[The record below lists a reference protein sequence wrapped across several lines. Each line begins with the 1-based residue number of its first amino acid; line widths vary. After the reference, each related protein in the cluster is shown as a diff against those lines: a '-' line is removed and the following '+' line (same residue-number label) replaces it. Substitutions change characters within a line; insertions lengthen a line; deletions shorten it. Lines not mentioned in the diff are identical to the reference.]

1 MGGRDVRCM
10 LRREAGGYS
19 RKGGKEGLVGL
30 KFRRRCSQ
38 PAAGVDRLDL
48 REGRES
54 MPAMQEGE
62 EGDVLAR
69 KRLADAGQTR
79 RLDRWLRRP
88 GGRGLKVSNG
98 HVREGKGGLTPL
110 AD

>member
-1 MGGRDVRCM
+1 
-10 LRREAGGYS
+10 
-19 RKGGKEGLVGL
+19 
-30 KFRRRCSQ
+30 
-38 PAAGVDRLDL
+38 
-48 REGRES
+48 

-98 HVREGKGGLTPL
+98 HVREGKGGLTSRKEREKGDSREKGGTHRPRVVGWG
-110 AD
+110 